1 MLASIRLRQLS
12 TRLPLLPAATSV
24 PAGGPSPTPWRHS
37 AAACC
42 SVRTSAVTG
51 RCCRS
56 PSTACGARRAVLGT
70 VLARC
75 TTDRTVAAWRQLRA
89 HAPALLQEHPI
100 PRNAGRRPLG
110 SSAGCWPTPYPATP
124 TSARFCAY
132 FAAHIWPSRCATR
145 GAPRPHRRAARSGVA
160 ATSAPTAPMRRA
172 LHQQQRYQ
180 HRQQCYADSDNGDC
194 LGADNGARGGSWS
207 A

>member
-1 MLASIRLRQLS
+1 MLASIRLRQLP

-24 PAGGPSPTPWRHS
+24 LQGGPSPTPWRHS

-89 HAPALLQEHPI
+89 HAPALLQEHSPAAA
-100 PRNAGRRPLG
+100 PLGRQRDAGRRPTPPHAHLRQVCAHFAAQFG
-110 SSAGCWPTPYPATP
+110 HIGALLDPGWLPHRRPRPRCGAPCTSSNGTSTASSATP
-124 TSARFCAY
+124 T
-132 FAAHIWPSRCATR
+132 AT
-145 GAPRPHRRAARSGVA
+145 
-160 ATSAPTAPMRRA
+160 M
-172 LHQQQRYQ
+172 
-180 HRQQCYADSDNGDC
+180 GDC
-194 LGADNGARGGSWS
+194 LGADKWARRGSWS